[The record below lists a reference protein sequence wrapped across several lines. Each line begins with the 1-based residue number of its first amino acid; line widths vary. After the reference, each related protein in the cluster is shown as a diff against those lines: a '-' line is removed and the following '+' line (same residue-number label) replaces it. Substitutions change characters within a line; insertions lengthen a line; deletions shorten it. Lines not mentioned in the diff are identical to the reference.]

1 MEETNESLETNA
13 NNATLPTNTPILQC
27 NVNPDRLLFGRRV
40 LYADYEPEDMNVET
54 ITKVLVDIFSLHL
67 KNSEEIDYLEN
78 YYKGYQPILN
88 KTKDV
93 RPTINNVVVE
103 NNAYF
108 ITEFKK
114 SYVFGEPIQYVQR
127 GDVASDEVGALNSY
141 MIAEDKYPKDT
152 ELAESLYTSGIAH
165 RMVLPD
171 IDEDSPFMIENL
183 DSKTTF
189 IVYSSS
195 VPHKKLFGCTYTRGI
210 NDSTLRGSIYT
221 KNGYYTFNKGLTN
234 NAFDVKFD
242 NIHILG
248 DIPIFEYYLNKS
260 RLGIIEVV
268 ISILNALNRI
278 SSNDLDG
285 LEQFVQSILVF
296 INNAVDAE
304 TYEKVLSMGAVEL
317 ITQDPSRPADLKQ
330 LTQELQHTNT
340 KVLHDRLFNM
350 ALNIVGIP
358 KNSDKVSGGDT
369 GHARMIGEGWT
380 MAEERARQDEMQFKR
395 CSKPELKMILKIS
408 KLAPMS
414 EIKTLTLRNIDQ
426 KFTRNKSD
434 NFLVKSQGM
443 MNQIK
448 SGVAP
453 DIAMTTSG
461 LYSDSNETFSKSME
475 FYGGIENWIKLFIEN
490 ASKQMKENNEEE

>member
-1 MEETNESLETNA
+1 
-13 NNATLPTNTPILQC
+13 
-27 NVNPDRLLFGRRV
+27 
-40 LYADYEPEDMNVET
+40 
-54 ITKVLVDIFSLHL
+54 
-67 KNSEEIDYLEN
+67 
-78 YYKGYQPILN
+78 
-88 KTKDV
+88 
-93 RPTINNVVVE
+93 
-103 NNAYF
+103 
-108 ITEFKK
+108 
-114 SYVFGEPIQYVQR
+114 
-127 GDVASDEVGALNSY
+127 
-141 MIAEDKYPKDT
+141 
-152 ELAESLYTSGIAH
+152 
-165 RMVLPD
+165 
-171 IDEDSPFMIENL
+171 MIENL

-195 VPHKKLFGCTYTRGI
+195 VPHKKLFGCTYTKGI

-221 KNGYYTFNKGLTN
+221 QNGYYTFNKGLTN
-234 NAFDVKFD
+234 NAFDVRFD

-490 ASKQMKENNEEE
+490 ASKQIEENSKEE